1 MNYVIR
7 NNKGV
12 YIRLNNNGKAVTCS
26 KDKKTIFE
34 YSKAKNIVDNLQS
47 TLRRLN
53 FKVEPLPEIISKKEL
68 DKAVVSSPMELVN
81 ENCEISDEILQ
92 WVEKFKTCDSILIEA
107 KERKKELR
115 KQLSN
120 VDKQFCDL
128 VHEIEF
134 EGKIDLYGG
143 WLERNKIK
151 ENREKRRK
159 IKDELSIIS
168 VVIRRDVKNINI
180 GLLNTLMSNLIN
192 RKYIYRIIEEDECY
206 YDNLRCC
213 NEMQS

>member
-1 MNYVIR
+1 MNYIIR

-34 YSKAKNIVDNLQS
+34 HSKAKNIVDNLQS
-47 TLRRLN
+47 TLKRLN
-53 FKVEPLPEIISKKEL
+53 FKVEPLPEIISKNGL
-68 DKAVVSSPMELVN
+68 DESIASRTIELVN

-92 WVEKFKTCDSILIEA
+92 WVEKFKTCDSIITEA
-107 KERKKELR
+107 KKRKKELQ
-115 KQLSN
+115 KQLSY

-168 VVIRRDVKNINI
+168 AVIRKDIKNLNI

-192 RKYIYRIIEEDECY
+192 RKYIYRIIEEDE
-206 YDNLRCC
+206 
-213 NEMQS
+213 